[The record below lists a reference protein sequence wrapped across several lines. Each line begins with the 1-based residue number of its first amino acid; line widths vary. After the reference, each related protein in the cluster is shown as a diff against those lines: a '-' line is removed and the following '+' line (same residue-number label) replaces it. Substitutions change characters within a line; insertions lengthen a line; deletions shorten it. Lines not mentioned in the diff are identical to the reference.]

1 MTLLLEIP
9 KEFAEHIT
17 YDKFQ
22 DSLER
27 IYTDLKCKVGHG
39 NLSGN
44 FEMELLDMLMT
55 AFNSA
60 KVIQPLES
68 LINTNLDE
76 WKMKYDKH
84 NK

>member
-9 KEFAEHIT
+9 KEFEEHIT

-22 DSLER
+22 DSLNR
-27 IYTDLKCKVGHG
+27 IYYDLKDKVGCG

-44 FEMELLDMLMT
+44 YEMELLKKLMV

-60 KVIQPLES
+60 KVVQPLES
-68 LINTNLDE
+68 LIITKE
-76 WKMKYDKH
+76 Q
-84 NK
+84 

>member
-9 KEFAEHIT
+9 KEFEEHIT

-27 IYTDLKCKVGHG
+27 IYEDLKGDVGHRI
-39 NLSGN
+39 LSGN
-44 FEMELLDMLMT
+44 FEMELLNMLMT

-60 KVIQPLES
+60 KVVQPLAS

-76 WKMKYDKH
+76 
-84 NK
+84 

>member
-9 KEFAEHIT
+9 KEFEEHIT

-22 DSLER
+22 DSLNR
-27 IYTDLKCKVGHG
+27 VYYDLKDKVGCG
-39 NLSGN
+39 NLSSN
-44 FEMELLDMLMT
+44 YELELIDILRK

-68 LINTNLDE
+68 LINTE
-76 WKMKYDKH
+76 EKK
-84 NK
+84 

>member
-9 KEFAEHIT
+9 KEFEQHIT

-22 DSLER
+22 DSLNR
-27 IYTDLKCKVGHG
+27 VYYDLKDKVGHG

-44 FEMELLDMLMT
+44 YEMELLNMLMA

-60 KVIQPLES
+60 KVVQPLES
-68 LINTNLDE
+68 LIVTKE
-76 WKMKYDKH
+76 KQK
-84 NK
+84 

>member
-9 KEFAEHIT
+9 KEFEEHIT

-22 DSLER
+22 DSLNR
-27 IYTDLKCKVGHG
+27 IYYDLKDNVGRG

-44 FEMELLDMLMT
+44 YEMELLNMFMT

-60 KVIQPLES
+60 KVVQPLES
-68 LINTNLDE
+68 LIITKE
-76 WKMKYDKH
+76 KQ
-84 NK
+84 

>member
-9 KEFAEHIT
+9 KEFEEHIT

-22 DSLER
+22 DSLNR
-27 IYTDLKCKVGHG
+27 IYYDLKDKVGCG

-44 FEMELLDMLMT
+44 YEMELLNMLMV

-60 KVIQPLES
+60 KVVQPLES
-68 LINTNLDE
+68 LIITKE
-76 WKMKYDKH
+76 Q
-84 NK
+84 